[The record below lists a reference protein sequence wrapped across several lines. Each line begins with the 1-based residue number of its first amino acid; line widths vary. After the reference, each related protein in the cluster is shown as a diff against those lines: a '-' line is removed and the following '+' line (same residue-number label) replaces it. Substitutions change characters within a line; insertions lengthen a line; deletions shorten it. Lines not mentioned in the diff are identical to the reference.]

1 MDRIR
6 SLKDLEKAKE
16 KALQKERENGQ
27 KNRFQVSVSLGSCG
41 IAVGAE
47 QTFATLEQLIK
58 QKGASGVRLK
68 KTGCI
73 GLCSLEPIVQ
83 VIEVDHPPVTYGKV
97 TPQVARHIF
106 QEHIENGLVLQEHV
120 VENI

>member
-16 KALQKERENGQ
+16 KALQKERAGAQ
-27 KNRFQVSVSLGSCG
+27 KNRYQICVSLGSCG
-41 IAVGAE
+41 ISVGAQE
-47 QTFATLEQLIK
+47 TYETLEKLINK
-58 QKGASGVRLK
+58 KGTSGIGLK

-83 VIEVDHPPVTYGKV
+83 VIEADRPSVTYGKV
-97 TPQVARHIF
+97 TPLIARQIF
-106 QEHIENGLVLQEHV
+106 QEHIEKGLVLQDHV
-120 VENI
+120 VEKI

>member
-1 MDRIR
+1 MDRIC
-6 SLKDLEKAKE
+6 SLKDLEKARQ
-16 KALQKERENGQ
+16 KALQKERENSQ
-27 KNRFQVSVSLGSCG
+27 KNRFQLCVSLGSCG

-47 QTFATLEQLIK
+47 ETFAALEHLVK
-58 QKGASGVRLK
+58 QNGADEVRLK

-83 VIEVDHPPVTYGKV
+83 VIEKDRPPVTYGKV
-97 TPQVARHIF
+97 TPLVARQIF
-106 QEHIENGLVLQEHV
+106 KEHIEKGLVLQDHI